1 MLLLLTIVACSGDT
15 PTVTRAEVSE
25 RVTLDSMARLGTWQM
40 HATWSRTKSRDGAAP
55 QTRATSMELLWVDLD
70 HWCYSRL
77 AGDVVESR
85 MLVRDAV
92 GWEQRG
98 TGRWSAGRDPQA
110 LRTQLDTTWDPWDE
124 ALSWFAGRITYTP
137 VGSEEIAGRKAEHYT
152 LGLEPEPELKG
163 KQKPKVAGPWKP
175 TSLEGDLWVDQETAV
190 RLQAKVK
197 GAARGQGQEMQV
209 ELVLGVSG
217 IGEDPGLPDPAGP
230 APAGAPPPGEGAG
243 AGPGA
248 EPGAE
253 PAP

>member
-1 MLLLLTIVACSGDT
+1 MLLLLTLFACSGDT

-25 RVTLDSMARLGTWQM
+25 RVTLDSMARLGTFQL
-40 HATWSRTKSRDGAAP
+40 HATWSRTRTREGAAP
-55 QTRATSMELLWVDLD
+55 QARSTSMELLWMDLD

-98 TGRWSAGRDPQA
+98 AGRWTSGRDPQA
-110 LRTQLDTTWDPWDE
+110 LRAQLDITWDPWDE
-124 ALSWFAGRITYTP
+124 ALSLFAGRISYTP
-137 VGSEEIAGRKAEHYT
+137 AGSDEIAGRKAERYT
-152 LGLEPEPELKG
+152 VGLEPEPELKG

-175 TSLEGDLWVDQETAV
+175 TALEGELWVDQETAV

-197 GAARGQGQEMQV
+197 GTVKGQGQEQQV

-217 IGEDPGLPDPAGP
+217 VGADPGLPDPD
-230 APAGAPPPGEGAG
+230 GAPT
-243 AGPGA
+243 
-248 EPGAE
+248 
-253 PAP
+253 APR